1 MKKINA
7 VNSLKE
13 SIRLL
18 EIRQAEER
26 IILKEHLQVTMES
39 MKPVNLMISY
49 LQDLTGSA
57 ELKTNFFGTLIS
69 IVSGYITKKMVAGSK
84 SNPFMKILGS
94 ILQFG
99 VTSVIAKNAESIWDF
114 LDNLFDRFFH
124 SEEKEVSEP
133 EV

>member
-1 MKKINA
+1 MTKKNA

-26 IILKEHLQVTMES
+26 VILIEHLQVTLES
-39 MKPVNLMISY
+39 MKPVNILKSY
-49 LQDLTGSA
+49 LKDLTGST
-57 ELKTNFFGTLIS
+57 ELKNNFFGTFIS
-69 IVSGYITKKMVAGSK
+69 IVSGYITKKMVAGPK
-84 SNPFMKILGS
+84 SNPFIKILGS

-124 SEEKEVSEP
+124 SEENEVSEI
-133 EV
+133 ES

>member
-1 MKKINA
+1 MTKKNA

-26 IILKEHLQVTMES
+26 VILIEHLQVTLES
-39 MKPVNLMISY
+39 MKPVNILISY
-49 LQDLTGSA
+49 LKDLTGST
-57 ELKTNFFGTLIS
+57 ELKNNFFGTFIS
-69 IVSGYITKKMVAGSK
+69 IVSGYITKKMVAGTK
-84 SNPFMKILGS
+84 SNPLIKILGS

-124 SEEKEVSEP
+124 SEENEVSEI
-133 EV
+133 ES